1 MGVLLTCVVVG
12 VGGRVVD
19 VCGGRCGW
27 ACC

>member
-12 VGGRVVD
+12 VLRRVAD